1 MLKEAYQPRPDGPR
15 FDHSAFDALLRK
27 HVDADGWVDYA
38 GLGADAAA
46 QSGHRRPPQE
56 AIEACANKK
65 ADDACSFEGRD
76 GPVEGRCFSPDDARP
91 LACRP
96 DRPPRSAPQ

>member
-1 MLKEAYQPRPDGPR
+1 MITPN
-15 FDHSAFDALLRK
+15 FDTRTLLFALFAL
-27 HVDADGWVDYA
+27 AI
-38 GLGADAAA
+38 GADAAA
-46 QSGHRRPPQE
+46 QSGHRRPPRPPQE

-76 GPVEGRCFSPDDARP
+76 GTVEGRCFSPDDARP